1 MDASHH
7 GYTINDPKMALGAIW
22 SFFDKLSLRFFGAKR
37 DGKWALLEKITVIRS
52 FFVDFSIMV
61 HLPSRIGQKS
71 IKKSQKLDR
80 GCITIF
86 SNIQ

>member
-1 MDASHH
+1 L
-7 GYTINDPKMALGAIW
+7 II
-22 SFFDKLSLRFFGAKR
+22 FDQLSLRFFGAKR

-52 FFVDFSIMV
+52 LFVDFSILV
-61 HLPSRIGQKS
+61 HLPSRIAGKS

-86 SNIQ
+86 SNIR

>member
-1 MDASHH
+1 L
-7 GYTINDPKMALGAIW
+7 II
-22 SFFDKLSLRFFGAKR
+22 FDQLSLRFFGAKR

-71 IKKSQKLDR
+71 IKKSQNLDR

>member
-1 MDASHH
+1 M
-7 GYTINDPKMALGAIW
+7 II
-22 SFFDKLSLRFFGAKR
+22 FDKLSLRFFGTKR

-80 GCITIF
+80 GSFQTFNNDRSIKVIVF
-86 SNIQ
+86 KIL

>member
-1 MDASHH
+1 M
-7 GYTINDPKMALGAIW
+7 
-22 SFFDKLSLRFFGAKR
+22 SLRFFGAKR

-71 IKKSQKLDR
+71 IKNLCAQKRKKLLR
-80 GCITIF
+80 PTEKIVF
-86 SNIQ
+86 S